1 MPLPYKAGAV
11 DDSATKPAAC
21 KALPERRCRR
31 NRFVRF
37 IGSLCV
43 SPVQHQALR
52 RTGFSFLPFSAKY
65 DIIDIREHRKASPN
79 IETRSWQHAGT
90 VDPAELS

>member
-1 MPLPYKAGAV
+1 MPLPYKACAV
-11 DDSATKPAAC
+11 DELPGNLQPP

-37 IGSLCV
+37 FGSLCV

-52 RTGFSFLPFSAKY
+52 
-65 DIIDIREHRKASPN
+65 
-79 IETRSWQHAGT
+79 
-90 VDPAELS
+90 

>member
-1 MPLPYKAGAV
+1 VPPNLQLARRSL
-11 DDSATKPAAC
+11 SAAADVIG
-21 KALPERRCRR
+21 LYV
-31 NRFVRF
+31 FF
-37 IGSLCV
+37 GSLCV